1 MTGIERA
8 IERQK
13 KLEELSKADH
23 QRSLLDV
30 NAGSRF
36 EFEDRYIDIIPD
48 ESRETV
54 SIYFY
59 RNDKNTAAVAMTL
72 RAAIVLA
79 INLPKILD
87 EQFSEQIEELKKK
100 LEEANR

>member
-8 IERQK
+8 IDRQK
-13 KLEELSKADH
+13 NLEEACIDDPKKSELDIKA
-23 QRSLLDV
+23 
-30 NAGSRF
+30 GGRF
-36 EFEDRYIDIIPD
+36 SWDDRYIDIIPD
-48 ESRETV
+48 KDRQGISL
-54 SIYFY
+54 YFY
-59 RNDKNTAAVAMTL
+59 RNEKNTAAVAMTL

-100 LEEANR
+100 LEESNR

>member
-13 KLEELSKADH
+13 NLEELSKADH

-36 EFEDRYIDIIPD
+36 EFEDRCIDIIPD

>member
-13 KLEELSKADH
+13 NLEELGKSDQQK
-23 QRSLLDV
+23 SVLDV
-30 NAGSRF
+30 KAGSRF
-36 EFEDRYIDIIPD
+36 SFEDRYIDIIPD

-87 EQFSEQIEELKKK
+87 EQFSEQIEELNKK
-100 LEEANR
+100 LEEDNR

>member
-13 KLEELSKADH
+13 NLEEMGKSDQQK
-23 QRSLLDV
+23 SVLDV
-30 NAGSRF
+30 KAGSRF
-36 EFEDRYIDIIPD
+36 SFEDRYIDIIPD

-87 EQFSEQIEELKKK
+87 EQFSEQIEELNKK
-100 LEEANR
+100 LEEDNR